1 MTISDEA
8 VETAARAICVAASL
22 TKWEDHGPLTHDV
35 YRIHARA
42 ALEAAAPHM
51 QPDLLEEWA
60 VQFSSGGIEESEDEA
75 AASRRLREI
84 RECIADGIKSPTLE
98 PMRIVQRYRVA
109 STELTGWKERTNPY
123 RSQA

>member
-1 MTISDEA
+1 MTSDEA
-8 VETAARAICVAASL
+8 VEAAISVFPWQAADYL
-22 TKWEDHGPLTHDV
+22 DNDTV
-35 YRIHARA
+35 RA

-60 VQFSSGGIEESEDEA
+60 VQFSNGSVEESEDEA
-75 AASRRLREI
+75 DARRKLSEI
-84 RECIADGIKSPTLE
+84 RECIADGIETPALE

-109 STELTGWKERTNPY
+109 SSELTEWKERTNPY